1 MTKPFLDTLPII
13 SQVRRNHS
21 LEHATMHLLAQRFK
35 GLSMT
40 GVSGVRGFFL
50 LADLPTET
58 ICDVAIEA
66 LDRLNAGENELA
78 LHDNCGTNLAVPS
91 ILAGIAI
98 WAAMLGTDKNSTL
111 KWRRLPFALILAV
124 PVFLISRPL
133 GAVAQKYLTT
143 SVDPGSLTIKL
154 ITTQKYSGRSLHHI
168 LTHD

>member
-40 GVSGVRGFFL
+40 GVSGVRGFYL

-58 ICDVAIEA
+58 ICEVSLEA
-66 LDRLNAGENELA
+66 LKRLNAGEKELA

-98 WAAMLGTDKNSTL
+98 WAAMLGTDKDGNQ
-111 KWRRLPFALILAV
+111 KWRRLPFALIFAV
-124 PVFLISRPL
+124 PVFLFSRPL

-143 SVDPGSLTIKL
+143 SENPGSLTIKL
-154 ITTQKYSGRSLHHI
+154 VTTQKYSGRSLHHI
-168 LTHD
+168 FTHD